1 MLPFQRSDGQLNG
14 LCNIDL
20 DAFGEVGCSSH
31 MLKDLG
37 EEVTY
42 NDALRFN
49 YYIGLALIE
58 NEVGLSDK
66 EKAPSLS
73 DKRGM

>member
-1 MLPFQRSDGQLNG
+1 
-14 LCNIDL
+14 
-20 DAFGEVGCSSH
+20 

-37 EEVTY
+37 KEVTY

-73 DKRGM
+73 DKRGT